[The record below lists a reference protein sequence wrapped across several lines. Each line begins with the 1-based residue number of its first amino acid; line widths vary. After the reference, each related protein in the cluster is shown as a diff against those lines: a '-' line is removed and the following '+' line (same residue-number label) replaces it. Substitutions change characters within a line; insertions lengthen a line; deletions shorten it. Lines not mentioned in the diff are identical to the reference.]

1 MSREPFDEMKQKNP
15 VAPDRLPG
23 APMSVA
29 ERIVARRVRHTLPG
43 WAMAAVAAVSVAV
56 VGFGLLWFL
65 DGGNGAEVA
74 GGDTTLAPT
83 TAVPVVTTVADV
95 DSTTA
100 VYFFGDTTGESWPGG
115 PFLMPVAR
123 TVEGASDVVTAMLQ
137 ALLEG
142 PTPAEAAS
150 VPAISSAVPAGTEIR
165 GVTVVGGIATVDL
178 SSEFGSGGGT
188 LSMVGRLGQVVLTLD
203 RLDGID
209 GVRFQVEGVP
219 TTVFGGEGI
228 IVNDPATSADF
239 EGLLPAIMI
248 ESPPYGFVYTSNPL
262 IVHGT
267 ANVFEATVSLALTDA
282 DGLIIWE
289 GFTTATCGTGCRGEW
304 ETTIPYEVETPQ
316 MGSLVA
322 WESSAMDG
330 SRTNVRKHPVWLV
343 PAAGG
348 ATTTTIVYPVCSGA
362 DAAADLVEQPELPA
376 AIAEKR
382 AAIFAAA
389 RNCDWPTLASLLGD
403 PFSYTFGID
412 EDPIAYWQEREIAGD
427 DVMYRLAEL
436 LNRSFLVTYADATT
450 TYYTWPLA
458 FGGSWSELPEA
469 AIEEL
474 RPLYDDE
481 DFAGFADF
489 GGYIGYRVGIL
500 EDGTWVYFI
509 AGD

>member
-43 WAMAAVAAVSVAV
+43 WAMAAVAAVLVAV

-74 GGDTTLAPT
+74 GGDTTMPPT
-83 TAVPVVTTVADV
+83 VTTEAMVA
-95 DSTTA
+95 SPGA
-100 VYFFGDTTGESWPGG
+100 VYFFADTDGPGRQDG
-115 PFLMPVAR
+115 PFLIPVAR
-123 TVEGASDVVTAMLQ
+123 TINGSDPIGSALQ
-137 ALLEG
+137 ALFEG
-142 PTPAEAAS
+142 PSGDEATSGLISTAIPEGSWLDYGISDDEPEIVIVHMSAEF
-150 VPAISSAVPAGTEIR
+150 V
-165 GVTVVGGIATVDL
+165 
-178 SSEFGSGGGT
+178 SGGGT
-188 LSMVGRLGQVVLTLD
+188 LSMMGRLGQVVLTLD
-203 RLDGID
+203 RLEGID
-209 GVRFQVEGVP
+209 GVRFYVEGVP

-228 IVNDPATSADF
+228 IVNDPATAADF
-239 EGLLPAIMI
+239 EGLLPAVMI
-248 ESPPYGFVYTSNPL
+248 ESPAFGARNTTNPL
-262 IVHGT
+262 IVAGT

-304 ETTIPYEVETPQ
+304 EITIPYEVDAPQ
-316 MGSLVA
+316 MGSLAA

-330 SRTNVRKHPVWLV
+330 SQTNVREHPLWLV
-343 PAAGG
+343 PAAGE
-348 ATTTTIVYPVCSGA
+348 TTTTLPDTTCSGA
-362 DAAADLVEQPELPA
+362 AAAPDLVEQPELPA
-376 AIAEKR
+376 VIDEKR

-389 RNCDWPTLASLLGD
+389 RVCDWPTLASLLGD
-403 PFSYTFGID
+403 PFSFTFGID
-412 EDPIAYWQEREIAGD
+412 EDPIAYWQEREAAGD

-436 LNRSFLVTYADATT
+436 LNRSFGVIYADATT
-450 TYYTWPLA
+450 TYHVWPLA
-458 FGGSWSELPEA
+458 FLGSWSELPEA

-474 RPLYDDE
+474 RPLYDDD